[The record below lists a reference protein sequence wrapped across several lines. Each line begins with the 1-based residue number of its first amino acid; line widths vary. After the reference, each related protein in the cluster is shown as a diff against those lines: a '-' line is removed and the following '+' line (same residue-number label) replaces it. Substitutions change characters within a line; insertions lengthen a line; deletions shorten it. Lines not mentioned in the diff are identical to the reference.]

1 MAVPAKPHLPR
12 GGFHLLAPTLNIF
25 SLFPFHKI
33 IKIVLVIEALARF
46 IPTDRITMP
55 LNFTSSMPW
64 TWALYA
70 AQTVLFAIICYRRFF
85 HPLHAIPGP
94 FLPAVTR
101 LYLWYHNI
109 IKDGSYYKKIDE
121 MHVKY
126 GTRSH
131 PCLVANSNPGH
142 RRSRHS
148 DRPK

>member
-1 MAVPAKPHLPR
+1 
-12 GGFHLLAPTLNIF
+12 
-25 SLFPFHKI
+25 
-33 IKIVLVIEALARF
+33 
-46 IPTDRITMP
+46 MP

-64 TWALYA
+64 AWALYA
-70 AQTVLFAIICYRRFF
+70 AQAVLITIICYRRFF
-85 HPLHAIPGP
+85 HPLHAVPGP

-131 PCLVANSNPGH
+131 SGLVANPNPAY
-142 RRSRHS
+142 RRSRRS